1 MIIAKIVATVVASHK
16 SKKLLGKTLFVAQPV
31 DSHGNPYGQEVIVV
45 DGVGSGVGDIVL
57 LMAEG
62 GSARIITRV
71 SSDTP
76 LDTAVCAIVDH
87 IRCSDHGIEQC

>member
-1 MIIAKIVATVVASHK
+1 MIIAKIIAAVVSSHK
-16 SKKLLGKTLFVAQPV
+16 SKKLVGKTLFVAQPI
-31 DSHGNPYGQEVIVV
+31 DSRGNPYGQEVIAV

-57 LMAEG
+57 LMSEG

-71 SSDTP
+71 STNAP